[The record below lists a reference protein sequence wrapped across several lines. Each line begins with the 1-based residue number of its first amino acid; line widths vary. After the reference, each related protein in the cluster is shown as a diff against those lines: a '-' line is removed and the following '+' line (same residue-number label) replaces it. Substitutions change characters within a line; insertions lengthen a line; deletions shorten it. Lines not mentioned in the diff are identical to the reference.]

1 MNNSIFRL
9 MMVTCLVMVT
19 ANAIAQERGGR
30 DGGGRSS
37 DAGRERP
44 ENGKPG
50 EDRGRYSQF
59 GRQAGR
65 GDRMRVLPIMAAL
78 DADGNGEISDAEI
91 NGSVAALKKLDKN
104 KDSKLTAEEL
114 RPNFGGNRGGRGGSG
129 ILGQSPATLIQPLK
143 PLPPVA
149 NQIEGVSSREILKLF
164 GAHGR
169 HGGTERELANYRRVF
184 GFTDADRDGRH
195 SKKEYIE
202 NGAYLTPQSRQGIF
216 QASDSNNDGFVS
228 EAEYVE
234 NRLIT
239 DEAKLIFGGMDSDG
253 NNRLTAKELLAS
265 GNLKDQKLA
274 NGVFKALDT
283 NEDGELVIPEYLR
296 VWGRWARH

>member
-1 MNNSIFRL
+1 MMATCL
-9 MMVTCLVMVT
+9 GMVTG
-19 ANAIAQERGGR
+19 NATAQERGGR
-30 DGGGRSS
+30 EGGGRSG

-44 ENGKPG
+44 ERGERG
-50 EDRGRYSQF
+50 EDRGRRPQF
-59 GRQAGR
+59 GGQAGR
-65 GDRMRVLPIMAAL
+65 GGFMRVLPIMTAL

-104 KDSKLTAEEL
+104 KDNKLTAEEL
-114 RPNFGGNRGGRGGSG
+114 RPSFGANRSGRGGSG
-129 ILGQSPATLIQPLK
+129 IPDRSRVSVTQPLK

-149 NQIEGVSSREILKLF
+149 KQIGGVSTREILQLF
-164 GAHGR
+164 GAKGR

-239 DEAKLIFGGMDSDG
+239 DEAKLIFGDMDADG

-265 GNLKDQKLA
+265 GKLKDEKLA
-274 NGVFKALDT
+274 NGVFKVLDT

>member
-1 MNNSIFRL
+1 M
-9 MMVTCLVMVT
+9 
-19 ANAIAQERGGR
+19 
-30 DGGGRSS
+30 
-37 DAGRERP
+37 
-44 ENGKPG
+44 
-50 EDRGRYSQF
+50 
-59 GRQAGR
+59 
-65 GDRMRVLPIMAAL
+65 MRVLPIMTAL

-104 KDSKLTAEEL
+104 KDNKLTAEEL

-129 ILGQSPATLIQPLK
+129 IPDRSPASVTQPLK

-149 NQIEGVSSREILKLF
+149 KQIEGVSSREILKLF

-216 QASDSNNDGFVS
+216 HASDSNNDGFVS

-239 DEAKLIFGGMDSDG
+239 DEAKLIFGGMDANG

-265 GNLKDQKLA
+265 GKLKDQKLA

-283 NEDGELVIPEYLR
+283 NEDGELIIPEYLR

>member
-1 MNNSIFRL
+1 
-9 MMVTCLVMVT
+9 
-19 ANAIAQERGGR
+19 
-30 DGGGRSS
+30 
-37 DAGRERP
+37 
-44 ENGKPG
+44 
-50 EDRGRYSQF
+50 
-59 GRQAGR
+59 
-65 GDRMRVLPIMAAL
+65 MRVLPIMTAL
-78 DADGNGEISDAEI
+78 DADGDGEISDAEI
-91 NGSVAALKKLDKN
+91 KDAVAALRKLDKN
-104 KDSKLTAEEL
+104 KDGKLSAEEL
-114 RPNFGGNRGGRGGSG
+114 RPSFGGNRSGRGGSG
-129 ILGQSPATLIQPLK
+129 IPDRSRVPVTQPLK

-149 NQIEGVSSREILKLF
+149 KQIGGVSTREILQLF
-164 GAHGR
+164 GAKGR

-239 DEAKLIFGGMDSDG
+239 DEAKLIFSDMDANG

-265 GNLKDQKLA
+265 GKLKDEKLA

>member
-1 MNNSIFRL
+1 
-9 MMVTCLVMVT
+9 
-19 ANAIAQERGGR
+19 
-30 DGGGRSS
+30 
-37 DAGRERP
+37 
-44 ENGKPG
+44 
-50 EDRGRYSQF
+50 
-59 GRQAGR
+59 
-65 GDRMRVLPIMAAL
+65 MRVLPILTAL
-78 DADGNGEISDAEI
+78 DADGNGEISAEEIEDA
-91 NGSVAALKKLDKN
+91 VAALKKLDKN
-104 KDSKLTAEEL
+104 KDDKLTAEEL
-114 RPNFGGNRGGRGGSG
+114 RPSFGGNRSGRGGSG
-129 ILGQSPATLIQPLK
+129 IPDRSRASVTQPLK

-149 NQIEGVSSREILKLF
+149 KQIGGVSTREILQLF
-164 GAHGR
+164 GAKGR

-239 DEAKLIFGGMDSDG
+239 DEAKLMFSDMDANG

-265 GNLKDQKLA
+265 GKLKDEKLA

-283 NEDGELVIPEYLR
+283 NEDGELIIPEYLR

>member
-1 MNNSIFRL
+1 
-9 MMVTCLVMVT
+9 
-19 ANAIAQERGGR
+19 
-30 DGGGRSS
+30 
-37 DAGRERP
+37 
-44 ENGKPG
+44 
-50 EDRGRYSQF
+50 
-59 GRQAGR
+59 
-65 GDRMRVLPIMAAL
+65 MRVLPIMTAL

-91 NGSVAALKKLDKN
+91 KDAVAALRKLDKN
-104 KDSKLTAEEL
+104 KDDKLTVEEL
-114 RPNFGGNRGGRGGSG
+114 RPSFGGNRSGRDGSG
-129 ILGQSPATLIQPLK
+129 IPDRSRASVTQPLK

-149 NQIEGVSSREILKLF
+149 KQIGGVSTREILQLF
-164 GAHGR
+164 GAKGR

-202 NGAYLTPQSRQGIF
+202 NGAYLTPQSRRGIF

>member
-1 MNNSIFRL
+1 MRSRNDFRISVVAMIWL
-9 MMVTCLVMVT
+9 AT
-19 ANAIAQERGGR
+19 ALTL
-30 DGGGRSS
+30 
-37 DAGRERP
+37 
-44 ENGKPG
+44 
-50 EDRGRYSQF
+50 F
-59 GRQAGR
+59 GQAGR
-65 GDRMRVLPIMAAL
+65 GGIMRVLPIMTAL
-78 DADGNGEISDAEI
+78 DADGNGEISAEEI
-91 NGSVAALKKLDKN
+91 ENAVAAIRKVDKN
-104 KDSKLTAEEL
+104 KDGKLTAEEL
-114 RPNFGGNRGGRGGSG
+114 RPNFAANRSGRGDSG
-129 ILGQSPATLIQPLK
+129 NSDRSGVPLTQPLK

-149 NQIEGVSSREILKLF
+149 KQIEGVSTREILQLF
-164 GAHGR
+164 GAKGR

-216 QASDSNNDGFVS
+216 QASDTNNDGFVS

-239 DEAKLIFGGMDSDG
+239 DEAKLIFSEMDANR

-265 GNLKDQKLA
+265 GKLKDKKLA
-274 NGVFKALDT
+274 NGVFEALDT
-283 NEDGELVIPEYLR
+283 NGDGELIIPEYLR

>member
-1 MNNSIFRL
+1 MMAATCL
-9 MMVTCLVMVT
+9 GMVTGDAT
-19 ANAIAQERGGR
+19 AQERGGR
-30 DGGGRSS
+30 EG
-37 DAGRERP
+37 DARRERP
-44 ENGKPG
+44 DRGERG
-50 EDRGRYSQF
+50 EDRGRRPQF
-59 GRQAGR
+59 GGQAGR
-65 GDRMRVLPIMAAL
+65 GGFMRVLPIMTAL
-78 DADGNGEISDAEI
+78 DADRNGEISTEEIEDA
-91 NGSVAALKKLDKN
+91 VAALRKLDKN
-104 KDSKLTAEEL
+104 KDDKLTAEEL
-114 RPNFGGNRGGRGGSG
+114 RPNFGANRSGRGGSG
-129 ILGQSPATLIQPLK
+129 IPDRSSAPVTQPLK

-149 NQIEGVSSREILKLF
+149 KKIEGVSTRQILQLF
-164 GAHGR
+164 GAKGR

-202 NGAYLTPQSRQGIF
+202 NGAYLTPQSRRGIF

-239 DEAKLIFGGMDSDG
+239 DEAKLIFSDMDANG

-265 GNLKDQKLA
+265 GKLKDEKLA

>member
-1 MNNSIFRL
+1 MRL
-9 MMVTCLVMVT
+9 
-19 ANAIAQERGGR
+19 
-30 DGGGRSS
+30 
-37 DAGRERP
+37 
-44 ENGKPG
+44 
-50 EDRGRYSQF
+50 
-59 GRQAGR
+59 
-65 GDRMRVLPIMAAL
+65 LPIMTAL
-78 DADGNGEISDAEI
+78 DADGNGEISTEEIEDA
-91 NGSVAALKKLDKN
+91 VVALKKLDKN
-104 KDSKLTAEEL
+104 EDDKLTAEEL
-114 RPNFGGNRGGRGGSG
+114 RPSFGGNRSGRGGSG
-129 ILGQSPATLIQPLK
+129 IPDRSRASVTQPLK

-149 NQIEGVSSREILKLF
+149 KQIGGVSTREILKLF
-164 GAHGR
+164 GAKGR

-202 NGAYLTPQSRQGIF
+202 NGAYLTPQSRRGIF

>member
-1 MNNSIFRL
+1 MNNLIFRL
-9 MMVTCLVMVT
+9 MMATTCLGMVASDAT
-19 ANAIAQERGGR
+19 AQERGGR
-30 DGGGRSS
+30 EGD
-37 DAGRERP
+37 
-44 ENGKPG
+44 
-50 EDRGRYSQF
+50 DRGRPPQF
-59 GRQAGR
+59 GGQAGR
-65 GDRMRVLPIMAAL
+65 GGFMRVLPIMTAL

-91 NGSVAALKKLDKN
+91 KDAVAALRKLDKN
-104 KDSKLTAEEL
+104 KDDKLTAEEL
-114 RPNFGGNRGGRGGSG
+114 RPNFGGNRSGRGGSG
-129 ILGQSPATLIQPLK
+129 IPDRSRVSVTQPLK
-143 PLPPVA
+143 TLPPVA
-149 NQIEGVSSREILKLF
+149 KQIGGVSTREILQLF
-164 GAHGR
+164 SAKGR

-195 SKKEYIE
+195 SKKEYFE

-239 DEAKLIFGGMDSDG
+239 DEAKLIFSDMDANG

-265 GNLKDQKLA
+265 GKLKDEKLA
-274 NGVFKALDT
+274 KGVFKALDT
-283 NEDGELVIPEYLR
+283 NEDGELIIPEYLR